1 MVAIIDSPDFMF
13 SDEDISSYSK
23 LKKIRLFVKG
33 LFVGFIFKKTEK
45 RIFCFFMNI
54 LFPRNGKIFFKDD
67 FYNKKI
73 FGKYKISYPN
83 KQL

>member
-45 RIFCFFMNI
+45 RIFCF
-54 LFPRNGKIFFKDD
+54 L
-67 FYNKKI
+67 
-73 FGKYKISYPN
+73 
-83 KQL
+83 